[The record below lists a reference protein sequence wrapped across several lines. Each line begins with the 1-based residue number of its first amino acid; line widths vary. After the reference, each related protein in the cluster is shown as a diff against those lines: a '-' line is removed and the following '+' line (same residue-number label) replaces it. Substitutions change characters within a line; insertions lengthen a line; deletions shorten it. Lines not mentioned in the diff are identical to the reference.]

1 VKRRRPS
8 TARDYPRT
16 ARLNQLVQEIVAE
29 ELELLDDERLGFLTI
44 TAVEVAADLSHA
56 KVYYSAFV
64 DDEEANEVAVALGEH
79 RIRLQ
84 GAVGRQARMRRTPE
98 LTFEFD
104 EVVRGA
110 ARVEDI
116 IRRINTDDD

>member
-1 VKRRRPS
+1 
-8 TARDYPRT
+8 
-16 ARLNQLVQEIVAE
+16 VQEIVAE

-64 DDEEANEVAVALGEH
+64 DDEEANEVAEALSEH

-98 LTFEFD
+98 LAFEFD